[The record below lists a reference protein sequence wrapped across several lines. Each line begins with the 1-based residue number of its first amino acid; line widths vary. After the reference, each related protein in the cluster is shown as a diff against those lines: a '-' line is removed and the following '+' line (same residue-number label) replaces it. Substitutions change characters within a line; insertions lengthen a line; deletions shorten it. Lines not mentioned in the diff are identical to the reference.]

1 MERMLPIGSVVQLK
15 NGEAKLMVLN
25 RFPLYN
31 DNGEIGYFDYSACLY
46 PNGNTDNQ
54 AYFFNQENIE
64 KVWFEGYVD
73 ETEEQMQQRFEL
85 EKGNI
90 KYPHLKL

>member
-1 MERMLPIGSVVQLK
+1 MLPIGSVVQLK

-54 AYFFNQENIE
+54 AYFFNQEKIE